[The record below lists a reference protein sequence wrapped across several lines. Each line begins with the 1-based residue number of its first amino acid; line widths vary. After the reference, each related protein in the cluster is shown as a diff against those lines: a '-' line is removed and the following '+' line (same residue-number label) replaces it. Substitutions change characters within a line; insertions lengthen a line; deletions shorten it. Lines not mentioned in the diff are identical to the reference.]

1 MSPDGAAVDYRGV
14 IFDMDG
20 VVADTEHLWDASWSA
35 FARRHGV
42 NWRHADSVRLQGMS
56 VPEWAAQLA
65 SDSGVPDQAE
75 AAAQSCVDFIVKA
88 VADGDGQLMDGAAEL
103 IGYAAQRVPVALA
116 TSSDRRIIDTL
127 LAACGVDHWF
137 SATVSSAEVDRG
149 KPSPDVY
156 LEAARRIG
164 VDGGPAIGIEDS
176 GNGIRAA
183 HSAGLYTI
191 AIPNRQ
197 FPPGPEALALADHV
211 ASDHADALAHLIS
224 LLAPAPSG
232 TR

>member
-1 MSPDGAAVDYRGV
+1 MTAAAPAAGYRGV

-20 VVADTEHLWDASWSA
+20 IVADTEHLWDASWTA
-35 FARRHGV
+35 FARRHGTD
-42 NWRHADSVRLQGMS
+42 WTHTDSVRLQGMS

-65 SDSGVPDQAE
+65 SDSGVPEKAVE
-75 AAAQSCVDFIVKA
+75 AARSCVDFIVRA
-88 VADGDGQLMDGAAEL
+88 VSDGDGQLIDGAAEL

-127 LAACGVDHWF
+127 LAARGVDHWF

-164 VDGGPAIGIEDS
+164 VDGRPAIGIEDS

-183 HSAGLYTI
+183 HGAGLYTI

-197 FPPGPEALALADHV
+197 FPPDAQALAVADHV
-211 ASDHADALAHLIS
+211 AADHADALSHLR
-224 LLAPAPSG
+224 LLLPTDPCR